1 MKLFDGTMHG
11 YSDEEQDLL
20 RDMLTLAYQQATR
33 DRIEKS
39 LKPYVGQPSQVVRD
53 VILNPLASISEEFDR
68 HLREIENRQ
77 SEITQI
83 SIDQVPLYINDPDIL
98 VKTTAIWRLKIGR

>member
-11 YSDEEQDLL
+11 YSEEEQNLL
-20 RDMLTLAYQQATR
+20 ITMLTLAYQQATR

-53 VILNPLASISEEFDR
+53 VILNPLASISEELDK
-68 HLREIENRQ
+68 HLREVETRK
-77 SEITQI
+77 SDITQI

-98 VKTTAIWRLKIGR
+98 TRTTAIWRLKIGK